1 MKFLPLRI
9 AAITT
14 AALFTLSAASQPRA
28 PRAASQAPSSQISAP
43 PAHESIEDSVTAAD
57 ALLMFV
63 SGTGILALQLRRKQK
78 GLRTMRLRLPAN

>member
-1 MKFLPLRI
+1 MKFLSLPI

-14 AALFTLSAASQPRA
+14 AVLFTMSAVAQPRA
-28 PRAASQAPSSQISAP
+28 SRGPSGQVPAQ

-78 GLRTMRLRLPAN
+78 GLRTMRPRFPAS

>member
-14 AALFTLSAASQPRA
+14 AVLFTMSAASQPRA
-28 PRAASQAPSSQISAP
+28 PGAPSLAPASQ
-43 PAHESIEDSVTAAD
+43 ESIEDSVTTSD

-78 GLRTMRLRLPAN
+78 GLRTLRLRLPAN